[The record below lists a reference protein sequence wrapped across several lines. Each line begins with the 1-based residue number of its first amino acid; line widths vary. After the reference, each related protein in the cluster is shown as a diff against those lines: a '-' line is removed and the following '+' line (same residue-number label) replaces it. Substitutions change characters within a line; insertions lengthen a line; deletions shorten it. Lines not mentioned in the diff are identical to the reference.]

1 MLDGRTRRGHNS
13 RCQMTYSNE
22 GLKAQIEQ
30 LKSQMAELQAEIE
43 QQESI
48 QDPDPESEAMTRKKR
63 TPRTVPNSHWE
74 DVVQMV
80 EHVAVQRWSDY
91 ISGHADWRDQEA
103 TCTGEL
109 VQQELLEFMV
119 INADQTMLYYD
130 QLPEQVMQQN
140 SPDVH
145 QISLLR
151 AYMLTLCSVDGAFNH
166 ADILNS
172 LNGLGS
178 LGQRL
183 AFDLFG
189 QDLTSL
195 LSGDR
200 WDASGNMNGN
210 RIRREAL
217 NLIGRQAENMISAGI
232 LERIDARSSI
242 HFNPAIS
249 HSRRAATYQFKTCPA
264 RHRYPMKTAANSQ
277 CHSDD

>member
-13 RCQMTYSNE
+13 RCQMTYSSE

-249 HSRRAATYQFKTCPA
+249 HSRRAATYQFKTLPCSAPLPDEDSCQL
-264 RHRYPMKTAANSQ
+264 PMPF
-277 CHSDD
+277 

>member
-1 MLDGRTRRGHNS
+1 MAERRGDINP
-13 RCQMTYSNE
+13 RCQMTYSSE

-48 QDPDPESEAMTRKKR
+48 QDPDPEPEAITRKKR
-63 TPRTVPNSHWE
+63 TPRTVPNSHWD

-80 EHVAVQRWSDY
+80 EQVAVQRWSDC
-91 ISGHADWRDQEA
+91 ISGLADWRDQEA

-109 VQQELLEFMV
+109 VQEELLKFMV

-130 QLPEQVMQQN
+130 QLPQQVLQQN

-151 AYMLTLCSVDGAFNH
+151 AYMLTLCSIDGAFNH

-172 LNGLGS
+172 LNGLGR

-200 WDASGNMNGN
+200 WDASGNMNEN
-210 RIRREAL
+210 RTRREAL
-217 NLIGRQAENMISAGI
+217 NLIGRQAENMVSAGI
-232 LERIDARSSI
+232 LERVDARSSL
-242 HFNPAIS
+242 HFNPALS
-249 HSRRAATYQFKTCPA
+249 RSRRACTYAFKVSALGHFPESTNDDATQI
-264 RHRYPMKTAANSQ
+264 PMPF
-277 CHSDD
+277 